1 MKLRVQGEL
10 SVRERR
16 QEEGRDT
23 RARARA
29 KVESDRTED
38 EPTRGR
44 EG

>member
-23 RARARA
+23 RARA